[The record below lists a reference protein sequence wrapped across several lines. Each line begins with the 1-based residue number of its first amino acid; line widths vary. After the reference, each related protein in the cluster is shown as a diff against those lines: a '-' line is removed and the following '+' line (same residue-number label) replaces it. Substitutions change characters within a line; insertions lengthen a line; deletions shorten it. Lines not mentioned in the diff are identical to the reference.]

1 MEILAKVVKATSQKT
16 GKSYVCIEIHFPNG
30 YIKRVFLNGP
40 ELYMV
45 KDIVD
50 NA

>member
-1 MEILAKVVKATSQKT
+1 MEILARVVKATSQKT
-16 GKSYVCIEIHFPNG
+16 GKQYVCIEIHFPNG
-30 YIKRVFLNGP
+30 YIKKVFLNGP

-45 KDIVD
+45 KDFVE